1 MRKLPVIRSVSEVF
15 SGVTRHYFQLVAL
28 TWSALLLIALSV
40 GLNIYTY
47 YQNGMNDV
55 FELMRQEGTPSG
67 QVLERFQEA
76 AAAAERDPL
85 YYVAYL
91 MFMLAS
97 AVAAVRWHRFVLF
110 GESRAAFLRF
120 EDARYLWTLVKLFI
134 LTLLAVLIFI
144 GATAGIVYAVSDLI
158 EMPEQAILPPF
169 AGFLIFV
176 AIVAL
181 YLFIVG
187 LILRL
192 MMGLPDAAVGQSGRI
207 FRAFGATRGN
217 TWRLGGYAVLV
228 GFLTFLVLLAEI
240 LIVGFFLR
248 YILWQSPLVWALV
261 VVVVAAASYFY
272 FLMLQITM
280 LSVAY
285 REIVGLPVS
294 GEPVVSP
301 PDVAPISV

>member
-28 TWSALLLIALSV
+28 TWSALLFIALSV

-55 FELMRQEGTPSG
+55 FELMRQEGAPSG
-67 QVLERFQEA
+67 QVLERLQEA

-120 EDARYLWTLVKLFI
+120 EDARYLWTLVKLFM

-158 EMPEQAILPPF
+158 EMPEQAKLPPF
-169 AGFLIFV
+169 AGFLIFI

-181 YLFIVG
+181 YIFIVG

-192 MMGLPDAAVGQSGRI
+192 MMGLPDAAVGQSGKI
-207 FRAFGATRGN
+207 FRAFAATRGN
-217 TWRLGGYAVLV
+217 TWRLGGYAVLM
-228 GFLTFLVLLAEI
+228 GLLTLLVLIAEI

-248 YILWQSPLVWALV
+248 YVLWQSPLVWALV

-285 REIVGLPVS
+285 REIVGLPGGHE
-294 GEPVVSP
+294 GEATVAEPSP
-301 PDVAPISV
+301 GL